1 MECVHARYDA
11 ASEPG
16 VNECNDERH
25 GRVREGTRSLRRYTA
40 ALTKI
45 VQSRFDSLARASN
58 GTVGARDPSYQ
69 HLPRRARCRGSR
81 RRRRGNRSGFALRC
95 VRARTRRVRI
105 PRASRGATARA
116 RPARKWNPSSERD
129 PPRRVTPAPPTA
141 TFADVPAPLDR
152 RCFPSSRRSA
162 ARARSACS
170 SAAVRS
176 PALPASGAPPPLRR
190 ANLSRATAASI
201 SIPLARVRRPAAAR
215 RAAGPRRA
223 AESRAAAAFD
233 DDGRTRAAFARTSK
247 PAPRARDPAIDV
259 ALTDRSVHLLAPP
272 PLSRT
277 PSELSKTRG
286 RTSAF
291 PRTRSA

>member
-1 MECVHARYDA
+1 MSRVA
-11 ASEPG
+11 AQKTWQQIWIRPEVRPRANPTRSDPA
-16 VNECNDERH
+16 
-25 GRVREGTRSLRRYTA
+25 RVRA
-40 ALTKI
+40 
-45 VQSRFDSLARASN
+45 
-58 GTVGARDPSYQ
+58 
-69 HLPRRARCRGSR
+69 
-81 RRRRGNRSGFALRC
+81 RRRG
-95 VRARTRRVRI
+95 RAR
-105 PRASRGATARA
+105 RGNGTLARSAT
-116 RPARKWNPSSERD
+116 
-129 PPRRVTPAPPTA
+129 PPDESPPPPPTA

-176 PALPASGAPPPLRR
+176 PALPASGAPRPSDERIFHARPRHR
-190 ANLSRATAASI
+190 FPSPSRASVA
-201 SIPLARVRRPAAAR
+201 PPRRGALPD
-215 RAAGPRRA
+215 RAAPR
-223 AESRAAAAFD
+223 SRAPPPPSTTTT
-233 DDGRTRAAFARTSK
+233 TRAAFARTSK